1 MSDASMLRVVATGR
15 DAGLDW
21 ELHAGPE
28 RLGDAV
34 RLTMKVP
41 AFGSESG
48 GSSAV
53 RGPRS
58 LSYGVG
64 IGSTGPRELTVC
76 AGAEVASV
84 EVRYQGRREP
94 VMLHADPAG
103 EFSARVGVR
112 LFPRGVRITEL
123 VAYDAGG
130 QVLAREVPEHSVS
143 NLSLVGR
150 LRDRAAGWI
159 SSVRYRR

>member
-1 MSDASMLRVVATGR
+1 MYGTDA
-15 DAGLDW
+15 
-21 ELHAGPE
+21 
-28 RLGDAV
+28 
-34 RLTMKVP
+34 LTLKVP

-58 LSYGVG
+58 LSHGVG

-84 EVRYQGRREP
+84 VVRYQGRSEP
-94 VMLHADPAG
+94 VKLHADPDG

-123 VAYDAGG
+123 VAFDEAGAVVAR
-130 QVLAREVPEHSVS
+130 QVPDHLVS
-143 NLSLVGR
+143 NLSLIGR
-150 LRDRAAGWI
+150 CRDRAAGWVG
-159 SSVRYRR
+159 SVRYHR